1 MSFHS
6 NGQRRYGHVP
16 PAQYGAPGSQDH
28 NNSNPGLRRQSSFD
42 NGDDAAFFDQTNGRY
57 QSGASLGPSRTSNM
71 PHEELFLTS
80 SSSQSPQSPGRSS
93 FGNTSPAL
101 SGYQHQY
108 QPFPAAPNSPGLPQV
123 PYNPQNF
130 ARTQSQSIQ
139 YRPQSSYSNNNA
151 STSHQPYNPAAYQ
164 PPSAPGPAR
173 HSTVSGYN
181 SYASQYNTVSMPQA
195 PQVPQSPSF
204 WSQSSQQYGAPPVPG
219 RPSPQT
225 IYEHSVA
232 SPTYSA
238 PSSTPPIRQAYNPPV
253 SGQYSSNG
261 DSYNQGQYNTPAA
274 TQAPYPD
281 YGAYSQSTAQPTYPA
296 YGEDPTSYA
305 NRMKHSSGQTPPLS
319 SQSTQSA
326 SSPSNTGLQRHP
338 TLRPLPSAPVEEQGE
353 SDDWGLGIQGHQEDG
368 LSQEQLFADIGDA
381 LGAGTDTRA
390 RRRQG
395 IDQRNGDLLDNE
407 LQDLNRYDSRASTV
421 GGPSGVERY
430 ASTASTL
437 NPNSRQSA
445 YDYDDEESDLE
456 AAAGLEAMRIA
467 EEQDAQR
474 GSVGGPLTFGYEGQ
488 HAHPHSQEESS
499 DSDYKHMDLGLVGG
513 GYDARMSYGNEV
525 GGLETGHSSEMEDQ
539 SRPLPTPHELGRSDS
554 YSHAPVSSLGG
565 MTDYSIP
572 GEGAIHPFPAFEAAR
587 VDTFGTGGLQR
598 PTSHSHRLSFDEGD
612 EQVSLHSRMSE
623 SRQSGRSG
631 SDSPSR
637 DDMPELFYH
646 PGMGSGSYNQNRP
659 LPSVP
664 PMSENRT
671 PQLLPAGS
679 YRNSQNYSHS
689 YSSSTEAARPM
700 YAANGPDAYP
710 PQNMLN
716 PGGQYVPRSTSL
728 SSHSS
733 TPQTVPPVRS
743 KTDAEERQA
752 KQKPARLGL
761 RSANGLDGF
770 DTGTPQSSMTLDL
783 PALPAGRRK
792 KFVPS
797 RLSSPDFKKCQEPWA
812 LSGIASWVREM
823 AGGETGEGEAD
834 LRQKTIEDGLVALFT
849 HKVPTMNTA
858 DAETLSQRV
867 VKSMFDAGMLLPD
880 EEWIKFGSGTVSGV
894 LWQLTGSGC
903 YSPKVHEQE
912 IHGRCYSHHCTR
924 TLKKINLQSQ
934 VLEPARKSEDWVT
947 FFKLTKEQ
955 LEGANKKEIQRQNN
969 LHEIVMSEDLY
980 MDQINVL
987 RVLYRDDLATWQPP
1001 IISSSKLP
1009 KFISSVF
1016 GKVEAIKEV
1025 NENYLLAQLKYRQ
1038 KEQGPWVIGFSDI
1051 FREWIRK
1058 AKSAYIEYAAGFPY
1072 ATYQV
1077 RKESDKNLLFRQFLD
1092 QARENKLSSRLD
1104 WNTYLK
1110 APITRLQ
1117 RYTLL
1122 LGTVL
1127 HNMTQD
1133 TEEKVNLAVAIEEIK
1148 AVTLE
1153 CDAKV
1158 DEQTKKVEMIELQ
1171 NKLFL
1176 RPGMRVELNLDHLG
1190 RELIFKGDLQR
1201 AGANRFT
1208 WLETHAI
1215 LFDHYLVLA
1224 KTVINRDGGR
1234 KKEGFDVSK
1243 LPIPMQ
1249 LLVLESTNDDPV
1261 VKSSVKGIGAVTTS
1275 AKTGGTGTD
1284 SRLSRSVTNG
1294 VDRNPLEHTT
1304 SNNSMATMTSVT
1316 RLTPSSSNDSDA
1328 RSMYPFRVKHLGKSE
1343 VYTLYAPSAQNRQ
1356 DWCDK
1361 ILEAKTRH
1369 AASLFEQNAEP
1380 FRLRVM
1386 ADTAF
1391 AYDVVTG
1398 PSLKN
1403 GVSVSGTPLDRAIR
1417 EMEKTYGAGP
1427 RPGPVCRAQVNCA
1440 TAFNCF
1446 GKAMVAIGT
1455 DYGVYISEAANP
1467 RGWSRSIQMARVSQ
1481 IAVLEEFSLFLI
1493 IADKS
1498 LIAYHLDVIVPIS
1511 NFPAPHHDTARRAPQ
1526 KLSGTRD
1533 VSFFATARMKDRTL
1547 VFYKKKE
1554 GLHSTFKVL
1563 EPVFQKSSEKKSRL
1577 FGKLKGGNTEFFR
1590 EFDEFYI
1597 PTECFTIN
1605 LFHTYIAISTLKG
1618 FELMT
1623 LDKKVPMSIPDTKNP
1638 AIGNIAA
1645 RLQGQKPLGMF
1656 RLSDSEFLLCY
1667 EECGVYVDKH
1677 GEVSRSVIMEFVG
1690 KAKTAAMYGAYL
1702 VLFDNDFVEVRN
1714 AENGRLRQVIAGRDV
1729 RCLDY
1734 GTNPLGAG
1742 TASSQMTPLSF
1753 GGGGG
1758 AEKRTLKLAMAHP
1771 EVPGNQIVLEMVLN
1785 EGHME

>member
-1 MSFHS
+1 MSFRA
-6 NGQRRYGHVP
+6 NGSRRYGSVP
-16 PAQYGAPGSQDH
+16 PQQYGPPGTQDS
-28 NNSNPGLRRQSSFD
+28 NYNPGLHRQSSFD
-42 NGDDAAFFDQTNGRY
+42 NGDDGAGFDSNGNRY
-57 QSGASLGPSRTSNM
+57 QSSAVASSVPGRTANM
-71 PHEELFLTS
+71 PQEEMFLTS
-80 SSSQSPQSPGRSS
+80 PVSQSPRSPGQSTFGSS
-93 FGNTSPAL
+93 AM

-108 QPFPAAPNSPGLPQV
+108 QPFPGAPQSPGLSQV

-130 ARTQSQSIQ
+130 ARTQSQSQ
-139 YRPQSSYSNNNA
+139 ANPYRPQPAYNLA
-151 STSHQPYNPAAYQ
+151 SPTTASHQPYNPALYQ
-164 PPSAPGPAR
+164 APQPGSQPAR
-173 HSTVSGYN
+173 HGTVSGYN
-181 SYASQYNTVSMPQA
+181 TYQTSYNSPALQ
-195 PQVPQSPSF
+195 QVPASPSY
-204 WSQSSQQYGAPPVPG
+204 WPNQSNMQQYPPPVPS
-219 RPSPQT
+219 RP
-225 IYEHSVA
+225 YEQPLA
-232 SPTYSA
+232 SPTYNPSSSA
-238 PSSTPPIRQAYNPPV
+238 PLPSRQPLYNPPPTSTV
-253 SGQYSSNG
+253 PYPTNG
-261 DSYNQGQYNTPAA
+261 DNYGQGAYRPIA
-274 TQAPYPD
+274 TSQDTYPD
-281 YGAYSQSTAQPTYPA
+281 YGSYSQPPVSQSQPAYS
-296 YGEDPTSYA
+296 EDMNSFG
-305 NRMKHSSGQTPPLS
+305 NRTKPSSSHSNAGSSLPPLS
-319 SQSTQSA
+319 QQG
-326 SSPSNTGLQRHP
+326 SPSGSGLQRHP
-338 TLRPLPSAPVEEQGE
+338 TLRPLPSAPVDSDTGDD
-353 SDDWGLGIQGHQEDG
+353 DDWGLHENEGP
-368 LSQEQLFADIGDA
+368 SQEQLFADIGDA
-381 LGAGTDTRA
+381 LGSSAS
-390 RRRQG
+390 RRGRPQG
-395 IDQRNGDLLDNE
+395 IDQRNGDLLDSE
-407 LQDLNRYDSRASTV
+407 LQDLHRYDSRATTIGAASV
-421 GGPSGVERY
+421 DRY
-430 ASTASTL
+430 ASNASTL
-437 NPNSRQSA
+437 HNREPTYNRYA
-445 YDYDDEESDLE
+445 DDEESDLE

-467 EEQDAQR
+467 EEQDQM
-474 GSVGGPLTFGYEGQ
+474 GGALSFGTYEPQ
-488 HAHPHSQEESS
+488 AVPSLSQEESS

-513 GYDARMSYGNEV
+513 GYDAHMSYGDDLSGV
-525 GGLETGHSSEMEDQ
+525 HTGHSSEMDDQ
-539 SRPLPTPHELGRSDS
+539 SRPLPTPQELGRSDS
-554 YSHAPVSSLGG
+554 YSRNTTAAGLGG

-572 GEGAIHPFPAFEAAR
+572 GVGDIHPFPAFEAAR

-598 PTSHSHRLSFDEGD
+598 PTSQSHRLSFDEGD
-612 EQVSLHSRMSE
+612 EQVLLHHRLSD

-646 PGMGSGSYNQNRP
+646 PGMGSSPYNRP
-659 LPSVP
+659 LPAVP
-664 PMSENRT
+664 PLSENRT

-679 YRNSQNYSHS
+679 YRAGHQYTHS
-689 YSSSTEAARPM
+689 YSSSTEGRP
-700 YAANGPDAYP
+700 YYPPSGPDAYP
-710 PQNMLN
+710 SQSMLT
-716 PGGQYVPRSTSL
+716 PGGQYVPRSSSL

-752 KQKPARLGL
+752 RQKAARLAGRPL
-761 RSANGLDGF
+761 SGLDGY
-770 DTGTPQSSMTLDL
+770 DMGTTPQSSMTLDL

-792 KFVPS
+792 KFSPT
-797 RLSSPDFKKCQEPWA
+797 RLSTTDYAKCREPWA
-812 LSGIASWVREM
+812 LSGIAAWIREM
-823 AGGETGEGEAD
+823 AGGETGEGESD

-867 VKSMFDAGMLLPD
+867 VKSMFDADILLPE
-880 EEWIKFGSGTVSGV
+880 EEWVKFGGGEISGV

-903 YSPKVHEQE
+903 YAPKVHEQE

-924 TLKKINLQSQ
+924 TLKKINLQTH
-934 VLEPARKSEDWVT
+934 VLEPSRKSEDWVT
-947 FFKLTKEQ
+947 FFKLTKES
-955 LEGANKKEIQRQNN
+955 LEGTTKKEIERQNN
-969 LHEIVMSEDLY
+969 LHEIVMSEDTY

-987 RVLYRDDLATWQPP
+987 RVLYRDDLASWQPP
-1001 IISSSKLP
+1001 IIAKNKIT

-1016 GKVEAIKEV
+1016 GKIEAIKEV

-1038 KEQGPWVIGFSDI
+1038 KEQGPWIIGFSDI

-1058 AKSAYIEYAAGFPY
+1058 ARSAYVEYAAGFPY
-1072 ATYQV
+1072 AVHLV
-1077 RKESDKNLLFRQFLD
+1077 RKEADRNLLFRQFLD
-1092 QARENKLSSRLD
+1092 QARDNKLSGRLD

-1127 HNMTQD
+1127 KNMTQD
-1133 TEEKVNLAVAIEEIK
+1133 TEEKVILATAIEEIK

-1158 DEQTKKVEMIELQ
+1158 DEQSKKVELIELQ
-1171 NKLFL
+1171 SKLYL
-1176 RPGMRVELNLDHLG
+1176 RPGMERVELNLDHLG

-1224 KTVINRDGGR
+1224 KTVAKADTAAGR
-1234 KKEGFDVSK
+1234 KKEVYDVSK

-1261 VKSSVKGIGAVTTS
+1261 VKSSVKGLGAVTTVTKTAS
-1275 AKTGGTGTD
+1275 ASD
-1284 SRLSRSVTNG
+1284 SRLARMNTNG
-1294 VDRNPLEHTT
+1294 PERQNTLEHTQ
-1304 SNNSMATMTSVT
+1304 SNQSIPSVNSVT
-1316 RLTPSSSNDSDA
+1316 RLAQSSTNDGDA
-1328 RSMYPFRVKHLGKSE
+1328 KSMYPFRVKHLGKTE

-1356 DWCDK
+1356 DWCEK

-1386 ADTAF
+1386 ADSAF
-1391 AYDVVTG
+1391 AYDVATASSQRAV
-1398 PSLKN
+1398 
-1403 GVSVSGTPLDRAIR
+1403 VSVQGTPLDRAIR
-1417 EMEKTYGAGP
+1417 EMEKSIGGVP
-1427 RPGPVCRAQVNCA
+1427 RPGAVCRAQVNCA
-1440 TAFNCF
+1440 TAFNCY
-1446 GKAMVAIGT
+1446 GKSMVAIGT
-1455 DYGVYISEAANP
+1455 DYGVFTSEASNP
-1467 RGWSRSIQMARVSQ
+1467 RGWTRSIQMNRVTQ
-1481 IAVLEEFSLFLI
+1481 IAVLEEFSLCLI
-1493 IADKS
+1493 IADKA
-1498 LIAYHLDVIVPIS
+1498 LIAYHLDVVVPIS

-1547 VFYKKKE
+1547 VFYKKRE

-1563 EPVFQKSSEKKSRL
+1563 EPVFQKSTEKKSRL
-1577 FGKLKGGNTEFFR
+1577 FGKKFGGTTEFFR

-1638 AIGNIAA
+1638 QIGNIAA

-1656 RLSDSEFLLCY
+1656 RLSDAEFLLCY

-1702 VLFDNDFVEVRN
+1702 VLFDSDFVEVRN

-1734 GTNPLGAG
+1734 GINPLGAG
-1742 TASSQMTPLSF
+1742 GMTSQMTP
-1753 GGGGG
+1753 GGFPGG
-1758 AEKRTLKLAMAHP
+1758 AERRTLKLAMSHP
-1771 EVPGNQIVLEMVLN
+1771 EIVGSQIVLEMVLN
-1785 EGHME
+1785 EGHSE